1 MSVEFVRFETE
12 KRAGDALYNEIRRY
26 LVDAPGYNEADS
38 DGSVGSRT
46 ATSPFV
52 VMLAG
57 GSTPMGVYHRL
68 AEEPPNR
75 LHPAAH
81 VMVSDDRYVPI
92 DDPRSNVG
100 NILPTTHA
108 LGLPD
113 TRFIHVDATLPIEE
127 AVAGYARRIR
137 TLAARHALFALGI
150 LGIGADGHTAS
161 LFSAD
166 MVDSINGRE
175 TRTVE
180 PGSGVL
186 LTEHTYPLAL
196 HTGRHDGVERVS
208 AGTAVLLSFRKLIF
222 FATGAG
228 KRDVLYEISR
238 RPEGYAA
245 GRLLLQHPNAYIWTD
260 EAPRVG

>member
-12 KRAGDALYNEIRRY
+12 RRASDALYNEIRRY
-26 LVDAPGYNEADS
+26 LVDAPGYHEAEQ
-38 DGSVGSRT
+38 DGSIGSRT

-57 GSTPMGVYHRL
+57 GSTPMGVYRRL

-75 LHPAAH
+75 LHPSAH
-81 VMVSDDRYVPI
+81 VMISDDRYVPA
-92 DDPRSNVG
+92 DDPRSNLG
-100 NILPTTHA
+100 SIRPTTDA

-113 TRFIHVDATLPIEE
+113 TRFIHVDATRPIPE
-127 AVAGYARRIR
+127 AVAGYAERIR
-137 TLAARHALFALGI
+137 SLAERQAVFALGI

-166 MVDSINGRE
+166 MVESINGRE

-180 PGSGVL
+180 PGTGVL
-186 LTEHTYPLAL
+186 LTDGAYPLAL
-196 HTGRHDGVERVS
+196 HTGRHGGVERVS
-208 AGTAVLLSFRKLIF
+208 AGTSVLLSFRKLIF
-222 FATGAG
+222 FAPGAA

-238 RPEGYAA
+238 RPEEYPA